1 MLSEFIGVLFNAA
14 ADVQGTPTDKRRF
27 LVRRA
32 AVMIGELSDAAALS
46 HIERFAVP
54 TSLAAS
60 KLGSLADG
68 MSSAPDHETAAIL
81 LDAAFVL
88 RKMNTDLNKH
98 APEERYFAK
107 SA

>member
-14 ADVQGTPTDKRRF
+14 ADLQGTPTDKRRF
-27 LVRRA
+27 LVRHA
-32 AVMIGELSDAAALS
+32 AVMVGELSDAAARS

-54 TSLAAS
+54 TSLAAN
-60 KLGSLADG
+60 KLESLAEG
-68 MSSAPDHETAAIL
+68 MSCAPDHETAAFL

-88 RKMNTDLNKH
+88 RKMNTELNRH
-98 APEERYFAK
+98 APQERYFAA